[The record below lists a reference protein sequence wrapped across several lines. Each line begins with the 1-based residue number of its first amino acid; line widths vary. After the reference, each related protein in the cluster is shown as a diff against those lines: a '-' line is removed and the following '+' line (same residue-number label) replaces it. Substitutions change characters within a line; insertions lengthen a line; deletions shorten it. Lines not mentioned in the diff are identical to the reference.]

1 MSSLTV
7 TIMAAGEGKRMNSN
21 IPKVLHLF
29 KGKPMLVRIIL
40 EVFKLNASKIIVITG
55 KYHNLIKETL
65 DKYFQNN
72 IINYVQQNN
81 PCGTGDA
88 IKCTLD
94 YYSNNENVLILN
106 GDMPLIT
113 SNLLKKFIEEYNYN
127 SNKIMVAKLDN
138 PFGYG
143 RIIYDNENNFIGI
156 KEEKDCSI
164 EEKNIKITNVGIY
177 YFHSTVLQRYI
188 PLINN
193 NNNQKEYYLT
203 DIIKVIK
210 ESNIDIIDNIFTSEL
225 RSTENSSLS
234 SLRFDKFIVYT
245 YCIND
250 NLIYQIMGVNTQEEL
265 ANLEKSL

>member
-1 MSSLTV
+1 
-7 TIMAAGEGKRMNSN
+7 
-21 IPKVLHLF
+21 
-29 KGKPMLVRIIL
+29 
-40 EVFKLNASKIIVITG
+40 
-55 KYHNLIKETL
+55 
-65 DKYFQNN
+65 
-72 IINYVQQNN
+72 
-81 PCGTGDA
+81 
-88 IKCTLD
+88 
-94 YYSNNENVLILN
+94 
-106 GDMPLIT
+106 
-113 SNLLKKFIEEYNYN
+113 
-127 SNKIMVAKLDN
+127 MVAKLDN

-210 ESNIDIIDNIFTSEL
+210 ESNIDNTMNLSKRSGDKELFSGVQTKENIDNIH
-225 RSTENSSLS
+225 
-234 SLRFDKFIVYT
+234 T
-245 YCIND
+245 YCID
-250 NLIYQIMGVNTQEEL
+250 DSLIYQIMGVNTQEEL